1 MVDQVHTVLEHFCRA
16 SESGD
21 FEGFARRCCTPY
33 ASVRDTETVIFK
45 NHAALQTLFEKNR
58 AAIRAM
64 RDMRFGYEILAIT
77 PHGGRLLSTT
87 AILSGYAAGRLI
99 VDPVTLVMILRMEE
113 DEWRLAA
120 VINPLMARVN
130 QYLQEQGAG

>member
-1 MVDQVHTVLEHFCRA
+1 MLEHFCRA

-33 ASVRDTETVIFK
+33 VSVRDSETVVFK
-45 NHAALQTLFEKNR
+45 NHAALHKLFQRNQV
-58 AAIRAM
+58 AIRAM
-64 RDMRFGYEILAIT
+64 QDMRFGYEILSVF
-77 PHGGRLLSTT
+77 PHGVQLLSTT
-87 AILSGYAAGRLI
+87 AVLTGYVAGRSV
-99 VDPVTLVMILRMEE
+99 VDPVTLVMILRMEQ